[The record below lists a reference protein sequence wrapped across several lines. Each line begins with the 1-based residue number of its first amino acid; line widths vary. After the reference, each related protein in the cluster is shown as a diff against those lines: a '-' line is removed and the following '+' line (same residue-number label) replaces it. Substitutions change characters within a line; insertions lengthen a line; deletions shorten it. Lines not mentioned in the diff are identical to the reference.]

1 MGASIHYH
9 IAIAPNADKKAAT
22 LSPVLAE
29 AIAVQILKITWL
41 KWSTKSGHRVK
52 AVNCHGEVHDDNKET
67 TDLYGRV

>member
-29 AIAVQILKITWL
+29 AIAVQILKITWHVL
-41 KWSTKSGHRVK
+41 I
-52 AVNCHGEVHDDNKET
+52 A
-67 TDLYGRV
+67 